1 MNPIETAIIDIVSAI
16 TKTPAADIDLDTD
29 LRLDLNV
36 DSLQG
41 LQIMAAIERRFGL
54 EVPDDE
60 LDQYTSVGVIVETVA
75 RLGGRP
81 TGASSRTM

>member
-1 MNPIETAIIDIVSAI
+1 MNSIETEIVEIVSAI
-16 TKTPAADIDLDTD
+16 AKTPVADIDLDTD

-41 LQIMAAIERRFGL
+41 LQIMAAIERRFGI
-54 EVPDDE
+54 EVPDDD
-60 LDQYTSVGVIVETVA
+60 LDQYTSVGVIAETVA

-81 TGASSRTM
+81 TGSSRTM

>member
-1 MNPIETAIIDIVSAI
+1 MNPIEAEIIDIVSAI
-16 TKTPAADIDLDTD
+16 TKTPAADIDRDTD

-41 LQIMAAIERRFGL
+41 LHIMAAIERRFGL

-60 LDQYTSVGVIVETVA
+60 LDQYTSVGVIAETVA

>member
-1 MNPIETAIIDIVSAI
+1 MNPIETAIVDIVSAI
-16 TKTPAADIDLDTD
+16 TNTPAADIDLDTD

-60 LDQYTSVGVIVETVA
+60 LDQYTSVGVIAETVA

-81 TGASSRTM
+81 AGAPSRTV

>member
-1 MNPIETAIIDIVSAI
+1 MNPIETEIIRIVSAI
-16 TKTPAADIDLDTD
+16 AKTPAARIDLDTD

-41 LQIMAAIERRFGL
+41 LQIIAAIERRFGIV
-54 EVPDDE
+54 VPDDD
-60 LDQYTSVGVIVETVA
+60 LDQYTSVGVIAETVA

-81 TGASSRTM
+81 TGSSSRPI

>member
-1 MNPIETAIIDIVSAI
+1 MNPIETAIVDIVSAI

-60 LDQYTSVGVIVETVA
+60 LDQYTSVGVIAETVA

-81 TGASSRTM
+81 TGAPSRTV

>member
-1 MNPIETAIIDIVSAI
+1 MNAIETEIVEIVSAI
-16 TKTPAADIDLDTD
+16 AKTPAADIDLDTD

-41 LQIMAAIERRFGL
+41 LQIMAAIERRFGIA
-54 EVPDDE
+54 VPDDD
-60 LDQYTSVGVIVETVA
+60 LDQYTSVGVIAETVA

-81 TGASSRTM
+81 TGWSSRTM